1 MDIKNAYKFYASQHR
16 VNKLRR
22 LGAKVGKNVIISK
35 GCKFDNP
42 NGLIIGDN
50 VYIGDNF
57 YSNCVGGLSIGNGTL
72 ISYNCTIMTY
82 NHDYN
87 EPLFM
92 PYGLSNVNRPVE
104 IREHVWIGINVSINS
119 GVTIGNN
126 AIVGMGTTVPK
137 SIPDNSIYAGTRIIK
152 EREEK
157 NYKYSLLEV
166 RRPYNPWH
174 LSKFNKVMEKILLE
188 NAKNIKF
195 SIIKSN
201 YLYDDYLNM
210 IYTWCEKN
218 IEYRANWEKE
228 KIELRIVKE

>member
-104 IREHVWIGINVSINS
+104 IREHVWIGINAV
-119 GVTIGNN
+119 
-126 AIVGMGTTVPK
+126 IVGNVKIGDDVLIAPN
-137 SIPDNSIYAGTRIIK
+137 SYVNCDIPSHSVVFGNPCQIKHRDYATEGYINDI
-152 EREEK
+152 
-157 NYKYSLLEV
+157 
-166 RRPYNPWH
+166 
-174 LSKFNKVMEKILLE
+174 
-188 NAKNIKF
+188 
-195 SIIKSN
+195 
-201 YLYDDYLNM
+201 
-210 IYTWCEKN
+210 
-218 IEYRANWEKE
+218 
-228 KIELRIVKE
+228 